1 MSLSLSASEQNINPL
16 LFVSACFA
24 GVATSHRARE
34 QFRNLRGKVPI
45 CLVLPF
51 PVENEPA

>member
-34 QFRNLRGKVPI
+34 QFRNLRGNI
-45 CLVLPF
+45 NLPGSAF
-51 PVENEPA
+51 PGEE